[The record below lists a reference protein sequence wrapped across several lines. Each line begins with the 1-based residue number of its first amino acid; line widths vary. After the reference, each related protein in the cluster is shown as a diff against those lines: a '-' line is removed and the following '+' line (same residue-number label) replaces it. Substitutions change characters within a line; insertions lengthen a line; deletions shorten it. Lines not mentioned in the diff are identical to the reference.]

1 MSVKKDINTDIET
14 LLVSNAPFEYAH
26 LIKFERPNAPDSIGF
41 RTNANRYAYLTDAS
55 RDISFDDASTDQ
67 DGNANGAQIYRAN
80 RVKSVGSYSET
91 IQAKSTS
98 LNLVLGAEH
107 LNTSVSITAQFSTNG
122 TFAYQSGFTTE
133 VFDFVEQGFRE
144 GDLVSISR
152 NSGTVITDGTNTTA
166 SAKYIIT
173 GFSNSNQTLTL
184 ARTGNDSTSG
194 FFDIGFPTTNLTE
207 AFTITLESDELR
219 GVLAI
224 ESNELASPTFFNR
237 EVFIYKIF
245 IDPETGDVLG
255 ANDTNSINGIL
266 TFKGIISKCSLDEK
280 SSGATVNWSLTS
292 HWGDFNEVRGRITS
306 DSAQRGL
313 DASEEPNP
321 LQALKPGHAADLG
334 FLHAETSIEA
344 LAEYQRIE
352 KRRNFRMVSSRAG
365 GLRGAFGGR
374 NYGIEEYEEEVV
386 HNEKVDLDIG
396 MKAASIPLV
405 YGVRKIE
412 GIPVFADTDKNDP
425 KKVFVVYAL
434 AEGEIHG
441 VYNTHIDDTSVVC
454 IDESDFTTRNATDGT
469 NKEETKMVCFGRMS
483 RGDTLGGKAIEVANT
498 NTTPYPEFPELTP
511 EEISAAISK
520 VMYELH
526 GGNPLNLIRPV
537 IPLFPLLVNYGSGTA
552 SAPVTNTLSSSTY
565 NLTPTT
571 LGGSKGLQNRQNVNF
586 KNLFGDDFDL
596 AVSFMRGTEDQQA
609 MDRLV
614 TLAATNSFKRQ
625 NDFYTTDIPYWSPN
639 HRLLDTAYVLVEY
652 NINEEMTELPEL
664 EHTVRGKVYENYN
677 YDNTY
682 IPDPATTQAIGT
694 TPIYENDV
702 VSVEIS
708 YNGGSSYE
716 NAKTSSGGT
725 QFRIMDRYPVTN
737 RLGVETYRFRLD
749 VAPFYRND
757 GSTLVAPNGRPTY
770 DKIRINKIGSGTWT
784 MLPWNA
790 GVVRTPTAFP
800 DQRVNAT
807 AVGTSNGK
815 VTMTVASLGNLAG
828 TSQVQVV
835 SQTAGEEPSGTL
847 GQFKHGAYSVS
858 ISGNTFTFTGSRQ
871 FTSIASGSNVALQ
884 RARIFDFSS
893 ISAVSSITDTSDI
906 IGEFLTIQ
914 ETGER
919 REITDFNTST
929 NKITIAS
936 PFMFPPLPTHTFT
949 ITGKG
954 SDLRAGSNPAMQL
967 LDYMTNSLYGKGLDL
982 NGDIDLSSFITSARL
997 CDVRSDVTVKL
1008 TGGTP
1013 TIGNRYVFNPGN
1025 VTGCNPPFSGKVKS
1039 FDSANN
1045 LVTFTECTGKLYH
1058 AYNNYRTFQKGDVIL
1073 ETNPPSGASGSA
1085 GFYQFTQTLESVLN
1099 NSPAQEFN
1107 QGTFI
1112 TGLSGG
1118 ANLTLTDGS
1127 TTLTMDRSVTVSY
1140 SLYDADFIKYWRYL
1154 NWEHHHQRWVTRHQ
1168 TNFLIDTSKSVFANV
1183 NMMLAHF
1190 NGFLSY
1196 ENGEYVL
1203 DVETQVSAP
1212 TSINTFNGNTYKEN
1226 INPYFIE
1233 HSDII
1238 GDIKLNDDSNKKS
1251 KNVVKASIPDPSISY
1266 ESRSV
1271 TFLNSKYLEADR
1283 NVRKTQ
1289 SLAFS
1294 GITNY
1299 FNGRINAE
1307 KALTETRYQK
1317 EISFRVGQKGLLM
1330 KPGQVMGLT
1339 YEPFGFTNKLFRIIN
1354 LNFQADCT
1362 VTIKAVE
1369 YDDSAYLIS
1378 RQRRSAIYSQ
1388 DSGIDSTIKAPGA
1401 PTNLTVSTTKP
1412 GFFALSWTNATNFKE
1427 STDSTEIYASTSNL
1441 NNAILISTV
1450 DNATSA
1456 EFLIGEF
1463 SNRNFWVR
1471 HKRIH
1476 TSVANGRRVLH
1487 SAYAPDNT
1495 SGVAGVSK
1503 LLDPSFG
1510 FDRQN
1515 VTLNFE
1521 GGGSLNPSGT
1531 AQDTTF
1537 IVTKRNLSGT
1547 PTIQLLDA
1555 DGTARSGN
1563 GTFTD
1568 GSVSITGVSATIDA
1582 STFVST
1588 DTPKIVKAT
1597 LTEGGETFTA
1607 IATIGILKQGIAGT
1621 AGIRTTTGA
1630 VYFSLDSAT
1639 SPGAVDADNNAVFTF
1654 GTGNFTGL
1662 DSGTTSYGASGTWQK
1677 TPPEA
1682 DPGDTTPK
1690 YWLADF
1696 TAVENSAGAGIS
1708 SGSNL
1713 TFGTP
1718 STFINFTDVVV
1729 FTDLSTSGTT
1739 TINGD
1744 NITTGTIKAINLE
1757 STNFA
1762 QNSNTSAVTAGSR
1775 FNLANGQIDSKEFS
1789 INSSGDANFSG
1800 TVAAGA
1806 VVSANIS
1813 ANQIT
1818 SGTLNASNVT
1828 VTNLQAGNITG
1839 GLLDVGRIE
1848 ANSINGVAKGTE
1860 HTYSTIKVTGG
1871 TYPNTFARIS
1881 DVDADGA
1888 IRSSNGGAGING
1900 VFGYSAVVYPSNF
1913 ASTFGAAT
1921 PFWVYPKVH
1930 GGVLRNIHCKRV
1942 LSVPF
1947 TVVQSGTYHFTFSA
1961 QMYGAFTGDEYLYLV
1976 LAVGD
1981 AAATP
1986 STYVANET
1994 DGSGAVGSINTNHGN
2009 RMQSFVDSGQLG
2021 VGSFNMN
2028 VNGPTYLAGS
2038 SSGTQYYI
2046 NCWAASANHGTG
2058 AGHYVS
2064 TINVGAFKQHV

>member
-67 DGNANGAQIYRAN
+67 DGNANGAQLYRAN

-98 LNLVLGAEH
+98 LSLVLGAEH

-152 NSGTVITDGTNTTA
+152 NSGTVITDGTNTTTA
-166 SAKYIIT
+166 AKYIIT

-184 ARTGNDSTSG
+184 ARTGNDNTSG

-219 GVLAI
+219 GVLSI

-255 ANDTNSINGIL
+255 TNDTNSINGIL
-266 TFKGIISKCSLDEK
+266 TFKGIISKCSLNEK
-280 SSGATVNWSLTS
+280 PEGSTVNWSLTS

-313 DASEEPNP
+313 NAEEVPNP
-321 LQALKPGHAADLG
+321 LQSLRPGHAADLG

-365 GLRGAFGGR
+365 GLRGVFGGK
-374 NYGIEEYEEEVV
+374 NYGIEEYEEEIV

-412 GIPVFADTDKNDP
+412 GIPVFADTLNTDP
-425 KKVFVVYAL
+425 KKVYVVYAL

-441 VYNTHIDDTSVVC
+441 VYNAHIDDTSVVC
-454 IDESDFTTRNATDGT
+454 IDESDFTTRNATNGT
-469 NKEETKMVCFGRMS
+469 NKDETKMVCYGRMS
-483 RGDTLGGKAIEVANT
+483 RGDTLGGKDIAIANT
-498 NTTPYPEFPELTP
+498 QVAETPYIEFS
-511 EEISAAISK
+511 EEALAQAIADI
-520 VMYELH
+520 MYSIH
-526 GGNPLNLIRPV
+526 GGNPMNLFQPSILPV
-537 IPLFPLLVNYGSGTA
+537 FSNQFLYGAGTA
-552 SAPVTNTLSSSTY
+552 NSPTVNTIESATFD
-565 NLTPTT
+565 LTPTT
-571 LGGSKGLQNRQNVNF
+571 LGGSKGLQNNQNLNL
-586 KNLFGDDFDL
+586 KNLFGDDFDM
-596 AVSFMRGTEDQQA
+596 AVSFMRGTEDQSA
-609 MDRLV
+609 MDKLV
-614 TLAATNSFKRQ
+614 ALAKNNSFKRQ
-625 NDFYTTDIPYWSPN
+625 NDFYTGDLPYWSTQ
-639 HRLLDTAYVLVEY
+639 HRLLDTAYVLIEY

-682 IPDPATTQAIGT
+682 VPDPATTQNGDNLG
-694 TPIYENDV
+694 IYENDV
-702 VSVEIS
+702 VTVEVS

-716 NAKTSSGGT
+716 SAKTSSGGT
-725 QFRIMDRYPVTN
+725 QFRIMDRYEITD
-737 RLGVETYRFRLD
+737 RLGNDSYRFRLD
-749 VAPFYRND
+749 VVPFFRND
-757 GSTLVAPNGRPTY
+757 GSTQLAPNGKPTY
-770 DKIRINKIGSGTWT
+770 DKIRIVKVGTGTWT

-807 AVGTSNGK
+807 SVGTSNGRLT
-815 VTMTVASLGNLAG
+815 VTVGSLGNLSG
-828 TSQVQVV
+828 TTQVQVA
-835 SQTAGEEPSGTL
+835 SQTSGEEPSGTL
-847 GQFKHGAYSVS
+847 KRLKHGAYTVS
-858 ISGNTFTFTGSRQ
+858 SSGNTFTFTGSRN
-871 FTSIASGSNVALQ
+871 FTTTPPQDIALQ

-893 ISAVSSITDTSDI
+893 ISAVSSITDTSEI
-906 IGEFLTIQ
+906 IGEFLKIE

-929 NKITIAS
+929 NKITISS

-954 SDLRAGSNPAMQL
+954 NDLRAGSNPAMQL
-967 LDYMTNSLYGKGLDL
+967 LDYMTNRIYGKGLDL
-982 NGDIDLSSFITSARL
+982 NTDIDLSSFITSARL
-997 CDVRSDVTVKL
+997 CDVRSDVTINL

-1025 VTGCNPPFSGKVKS
+1025 LTGCNPTFSGKVKS
-1039 FDSANN
+1039 FDSTNN
-1045 LVTFTECTGKLYH
+1045 LVTFTECTGKLFYEL
-1058 AYNNYRTFQKGDVIL
+1058 NDYRTFQKGEVIL
-1073 ETNPPSGASGSA
+1073 HANTGSPA
-1085 GFYQFTQTLESVLN
+1085 YYQFTSATPGFEDAEFN
-1099 NSPAQEFN
+1099 NSSQVAP
-1107 QGTFI
+1107 
-1112 TGLSGG
+1112 LSGG

-1127 TTLTMDRSVTVSY
+1127 TTLTMNKSTTPAY

-1168 TNFLIDTSKSVFANV
+1168 TNFLLDTSKSVFSNV
-1183 NMMLAHF
+1183 NLILSHF

-1196 ENGEYVL
+1196 EKGQYVL
-1203 DVETQVSAP
+1203 DVETQVTAP
-1212 TSINTFNGNTYKEN
+1212 ASSNTFNGVTYKEN
-1226 INPYFIE
+1226 VNPYFIE
-1233 HSDII
+1233 NSDII

-1251 KNVVKASIPDPSISY
+1251 KNVVKASIPDPAISY

-1271 TFLNSKYLEADR
+1271 TFLNDKYLEADK
-1283 NVRKTQ
+1283 NIRKTQ

-1330 KPGQVMGLT
+1330 KPGQVIGLT

-1369 YDDSAYLIS
+1369 YDDSAYIIS

-1388 DSGIDSTIKAPGA
+1388 DSGVDSTIKAPGA
-1401 PTNLTVSTTKP
+1401 PTNLTVSSSKP
-1412 GFFALSWTNATNFKE
+1412 GFFAISWTNATNFKE
-1427 STDSTEIYASTSNL
+1427 VTDSTEIYASTSNL
-1441 NNAILISTV
+1441 NNAELISTV

-1476 TSVANGRRVLH
+1476 TSSANGRRVLH

-1515 VTLNFE
+1515 LTLNFE

-1537 IVTKRNLSGT
+1537 TVVKRNLSGT

-1563 GTFTD
+1563 GAFTD
-1568 GSVSITGVSATIDA
+1568 GSQSISGNSATIDA

-1607 IATIGILKQGIAGT
+1607 IATLSVLKQGVAGA
-1621 AGIRTTTGA
+1621 AGIRTTTG
-1630 VYFSLDSAT
+1630 VIYFDSGSANA
-1639 SPGAVDADNNAVFTF
+1639 PAGPDADNNAVFTF
-1654 GTGNFTGL
+1654 NTGGFTGL
-1662 DSGTTSYGASGTWQK
+1662 DSGWQT
-1677 TPPEA
+1677 TPPAA
-1682 DPGDTTPK
+1682 DPGDSNPK
-1690 YWLADF
+1690 FWLANF
-1696 TAVENSAGAGIS
+1696 TAVENSAGNGTS

-1713 TFGTP
+1713 TFTSP
-1718 STFINFTDVVV
+1718 SQFINFTNTVV
-1729 FTDLSTSGTT
+1729 FSDLSTSQPTT
-1739 TINGD
+1739 TIINGD
-1744 NITTGTIKAINLE
+1744 NITTGTIQSANYTE
-1757 STNFA
+1757 SSGT
-1762 QNSNTSAVTAGSR
+1762 TSAGTKIILSSGEI
-1775 FNLANGQIDSKEFS
+1775 QSKEFS
-1789 INSSGDANFSG
+1789 IDSSGDATFSG
-1800 TVAAGA
+1800 NLSAATGTFSGS
-1806 VVSANIS
+1806 VSASQISGGTMSANLISGGTINGSNINVTNLNAANIS
-1813 ANQIT
+1813 TGTIT
-1818 SGTLNASNVT
+1818 AGRFGNNTIDIGTQGVIGSAGAIAGASGTTTQTTNSAGVLNQYYGGHDGLVKFYGSGNFFQNNVDSGSFSNILANPVSLT
-1828 VTNLQAGNITG
+1828 FTTG
-1839 GLLDVGRIE
+1839 RARGGI
-1848 ANSINGVAKGTE
+1848 SG
-1860 HTYSTIKVTGG
+1860 STQT
-1871 TYPNTFARIS
+1871 R
-1881 DVDADGA
+1881 
-1888 IRSSNGGAGING
+1888 
-1900 VFGYSAVVYPSNF
+1900 GYSILAVPSYTAAFNRDEDVLYVIAAF
-1913 ASTFGAAT
+1913 NST
-1921 PFWVYPKVH
+1921 
-1930 GGVLRNIHCKRV
+1930 GGVLFQKFQASSFPFDGIAAIIPIAGRIADGV
-1942 LSVPF
+1942 LP
-1947 TVVQSGTYHFTFSA
+1947 
-1961 QMYGAFTGDEYLYLV
+1961 
-1976 LAVGD
+1976 
-1981 AAATP
+1981 
-1986 STYVANET
+1986 
-1994 DGSGAVGSINTNHGN
+1994 
-2009 RMQSFVDSGQLG
+2009 
-2021 VGSFNMN
+2021 
-2028 VNGPTYLAGS
+2028 
-2038 SSGTQYYI
+2038 
-2046 NCWAASANHGTG
+2046 AS
-2058 AGHYVS
+2058 S
-2064 TINVGAFKQHV
+2064 TITVRAYVGFKNVGAMSITIDLMVFGLNF

>member
-1 MSVKKDINTDIET
+1 MSIKKDINTDIET
-14 LLVSNAPFEYAH
+14 VLISNAPFEYAH
-26 LIKFERPNAPDSIGF
+26 LIKFERPNAPDNLGF
-41 RTNANRYAYLTDAS
+41 RTNANRYAYFTDAS
-55 RDISFDDASTDQ
+55 RDISFDDGSTDQ

-80 RVKSVGSYSET
+80 RVKSLGSYSET
-91 IQAKSTS
+91 IQAKSTTM
-98 LNLVLGAEH
+98 NLVLGAEH

-152 NSGTVITDGTNTTA
+152 NSGTVITDGTNTTT

-184 ARTGNDSTSG
+184 AKTGNDTGSA
-194 FFDIGFPTTNLTE
+194 FFDIGFPTVNLTE

-224 ESNELASPTFFNR
+224 ESNDLASPTFFNR
-237 EVFIYKIF
+237 EVFVYKIF
-245 IDPETGDVLG
+245 IDPETGDIQG

-266 TFKGIISKCSLDEK
+266 TFKGIISKCSLDERPTG
-280 SSGATVNWSLTS
+280 STVSWALTS

-313 DASEEPNP
+313 DSSEEPNP
-321 LQALKPGHAADLG
+321 LQSLKPAHAADLG

-365 GLRGAFGGR
+365 GLRGVFGGK
-374 NYGIEEYEEEVV
+374 NYGIEEYEEEIV

-412 GIPVFADTDKNDP
+412 GIPVFADTDNTDP

-441 VYNTHIDDTSVVC
+441 VYNAHIDDTSVICV
-454 IDESDFTTRNATDGT
+454 DESDHTTRNATDGT
-469 NKEETKMVCFGRMS
+469 NKDETKMVCFGRLS
-483 RGDTLGGKAIEVANT
+483 QGDTLGGKLISVANT
-498 NTTPYPEFPELTP
+498 QTVQVEPEREFTPQELG
-511 EEISAAISK
+511 AAMHKI
-520 VMYELH
+520 MHELH
-526 GGNPLNLIRPV
+526 GGNPLNLIRPD
-537 IPLFPLLVNYGSGTA
+537 ISLFDYGTLFGSGSA
-552 SAPVTNTLSSSTY
+552 LAPVTNTTAAATYDLSPS
-565 NLTPTT
+565 T
-571 LGGSKGLQNRQNVNF
+571 LGGSKGLQNQQHTNF
-586 KNLFGDDFDL
+586 KNLFGDDFNL
-596 AVSFMRGTEDQQA
+596 GVTFMRGTEDQPA

-614 TLAATNSFKRQ
+614 TLAKTNSFKRQ
-625 NDFYTTDIPYWSPN
+625 NDFYTNELPYWSPH

-664 EHTVRGKVYENYN
+664 EYTVRGKVYENYN

-682 IPDPATTQAIGT
+682 VPDPATSQNGDALQ
-694 TPIYENDV
+694 IYENDV
-702 VSVEIS
+702 VTVEVS

-716 NAKTSSGGT
+716 SAKTSSGGT
-725 QFRIMDRYPVTN
+725 QFRIMDRYEVTD
-737 RLGVETYRFRLD
+737 RLGNESYRFRLD
-749 VAPFYRND
+749 VAPFFRAD

-770 DKIRINKIGSGTWT
+770 DKIRINKIGTGTWT
-784 MLPWNA
+784 MIPWNA

-807 AVGTSNGK
+807 SVGTSNGK
-815 VTMTVASLGNLAG
+815 LTVTVGALGNLSG
-828 TSQVQVV
+828 TTKVQVV

-847 GQFKHGAYSVS
+847 ENLKHGAFTVSV
-858 ISGNTFTFTGSRQ
+858 SGNTFTFTGSKN
-871 FTSIASGSNVALQ
+871 FTSITSGSNIALQ

-893 ISAVSSITDTSDI
+893 ISAVSSITDSNEI
-906 IGEFLTIQ
+906 VGEFLKIE

-919 REITDFNTST
+919 REITAFNTST
-929 NKITIAS
+929 NKITISS
-936 PFMFPPLPTHTFT
+936 PFMFPPLPTNTFT

-967 LDYMTNSLYGKGLDL
+967 LDYMTNKIYGKGLEL

-997 CDVRSDVTVKL
+997 CDVRSDVTVRL

-1025 VTGCNPPFSGKVKS
+1025 ITGCNPPFSGKVKS
-1039 FDSANN
+1039 FDSTNN
-1045 LVTFTECTGKLYH
+1045 LVTFTECTGKLYYG
-1058 AYNNYRTFQKGDVIL
+1058 YNNYRTFEKGDVIL
-1073 ETNPPSGASGSA
+1073 ETTPPSGASGSA
-1085 GFYQFTQTLESVLN
+1085 GYYQFTQATSGTLPS
-1099 NSPAQEFN
+1099 SPAQEFN
-1107 QGTFI
+1107 EGNFV
-1112 TGLSGG
+1112 TGLTSG

-1127 TTLTMDRSVTVSY
+1127 TTLTMHKTTTISY

-1168 TNFLIDTSKSVFANV
+1168 TNFLLDTSKSVFSNV

-1203 DVETQVSAP
+1203 DVETQVTAPASA
-1212 TSINTFNGNTYKEN
+1212 NTFEGNTYKEN

-1238 GDIKLNDDSNKKS
+1238 GDIKLSDNSNKNS
-1251 KNVVKASIPDPSISY
+1251 KNVVKASIPDPAISY
-1266 ESRSV
+1266 ESRSL
-1271 TFLNSKYLEADR
+1271 TFLNSNYLEADK
-1283 NVRKTQ
+1283 NIRKTQ

-1330 KPGQVMGLT
+1330 KPGQVFGIT

-1354 LNFQADCT
+1354 LSFQADCT
-1362 VTIKAVE
+1362 VTIKGLE
-1369 YDDSAYLIS
+1369 YDDSAYVIS

-1388 DSGIDSTIKAPGA
+1388 DSGVDSTIKAPGA
-1401 PTNLTVSTTKP
+1401 PTNLTVSSTKP
-1412 GFFALSWTNATNFKE
+1412 GFFAISWTNATNFKE
-1427 STDSTEIYASTSNL
+1427 VTDSTEIYASTSNL

-1476 TSVANGRRVLH
+1476 TSSANGRRVLH

-1537 IVTKRNLSGT
+1537 TVVKRNLSGT

-1568 GSVSITGVSATIDA
+1568 GSVSINGVSATIDA

-1607 IATIGILKQGIAGT
+1607 IATIGILKQGIAGS

-1654 GTGNFTGL
+1654 GTGAFTGL
-1662 DSGTTSYGASGTWQK
+1662 DSGTTSYGATGTWQK

-1744 NITTGTIKAINLE
+1744 NITTGTIKAVTLE
-1757 STNFA
+1757 STNLA
-1762 QNSNTSAVTAGSR
+1762 SSGGNVTAGTR
-1775 FNLANGQIDSKEFS
+1775 INLSNGEILSKEFNIDS
-1789 INSSGDANFSG
+1789 NGNATFSGDLSAAGGTFSG
-1800 TVAAGA
+1800 N
-1806 VVSANIS
+1806 VSAS
-1813 ANQIT
+1813 GIT
-1818 SGTLNASNVT
+1818 SGTMSADRISGGTINASNIN
-1828 VTNLQAGNITG
+1828 VTNINAGNITG
-1839 GLLDVGRIE
+1839 RTLNISSKGILGSAGNILAGTGQIQQFVNSTGAVNKFYDGVVNGSLTSYTASSPFHKFGTASLGEIANVSFTTTTDGGTQDYSFVGFH
-1848 ANSINGVAKGTE
+1848 G
-1860 HTYSTIKVTGG
+1860 VTGFYNG
-1871 TYPNTFARIS
+1871 DEEKLIVISVQNTS
-1881 DVDADGA
+1881 
-1888 IRSSNGGAGING
+1888 
-1900 VFGYSAVVYPSNF
+1900 
-1913 ASTFGAAT
+1913 
-1921 PFWVYPKVH
+1921 
-1930 GGVLRNIHCKRV
+1930 GGVLAENFQFI
-1942 LSVPF
+1942 
-1947 TVVQSGTYHFTFSA
+1947 SGGIASDIYGIAVTASLA
-1961 QMYGAFTGDEYLYLV
+1961 Q
-1976 LAVGD
+1976 
-1981 AAATP
+1981 
-1986 STYVANET
+1986 
-1994 DGSGAVGSINTNHGN
+1994 NT
-2009 RMQSFVDSGQLG
+2009 SFVARLYAGTKNVTVFNSVIRITGRLMVFGLG
-2021 VGSFNMN
+2021 V
-2028 VNGPTYLAGS
+2028 
-2038 SSGTQYYI
+2038 
-2046 NCWAASANHGTG
+2046 
-2058 AGHYVS
+2058 
-2064 TINVGAFKQHV
+2064 

>member
-55 RDISFDDASTDQ
+55 RDISFDDGSTDQ

-80 RVKSVGSYSET
+80 RIKSVGSYSET

-98 LNLVLGAEH
+98 LSLVLGAEH

-152 NSGTVITDGTNTTA
+152 NSGTVMTDGTNTTA

-184 ARTGNDSTSG
+184 ARTGNDTTSG
-194 FFDIGFPTTNLTE
+194 FFDIGFPSTNLTE
-207 AFTITLESDELR
+207 AFTITLESEELR
-219 GVLAI
+219 GVLSI

-255 ANDTNSINGIL
+255 TNDTNSINGIL
-266 TFKGIISKCSLDEK
+266 TFKGIISKCSLNEK
-280 SSGATVNWSLTS
+280 PDGSTVNWSLTS

-313 DASEEPNP
+313 NAEEVPNP
-321 LQALKPGHAADLG
+321 LQSLRPGHAADLG

-365 GLRGAFGGR
+365 GLRGLFGGK
-374 NYGIEEYEEEVV
+374 NYGIEEYEEEIV

-412 GIPVFADTDKNDP
+412 GIAVFADTLNTDP
-425 KKVFVVYAL
+425 KKVYVVYAL

-441 VYNTHIDDTSVVC
+441 VYNAHIDDTSVVC

-469 NKEETKMVCFGRMS
+469 NKDETKMVCYGRMS
-483 RGDTLGGKAIEVANT
+483 RGDTLGGKDIAIANT
-498 NTTPYPEFPELTP
+498 QVAETPYIEFS
-511 EEISAAISK
+511 EEALAEAIADIMFT
-520 VMYELH
+520 VH
-526 GGNPLNLIRPV
+526 GGNPLNLLNLIVPV
-537 IPLFPLLVNYGSGTA
+537 YPNTFAYGAGT
-552 SAPVTNTLSSSTY
+552 SSSPTV
-565 NLTPTT
+565 NTIESATFDLTPTT
-571 LGGSKGLQNRQNVNF
+571 LGGSKGLQNNQNLNL
-586 KNLFGDDFDL
+586 KNLFGDDFDM

-609 MDRLV
+609 MDKLV
-614 TLAATNSFKRQ
+614 ALAKTNSFKRQ
-625 NDFYTTDIPYWSPN
+625 NDFYTGDLPYWSTQ

-682 IPDPATTQAIGT
+682 VPDPATTQNGDT
-694 TPIYENDV
+694 LGIYENDV
-702 VSVEIS
+702 VTVEVS

-716 NAKTSSGGT
+716 SAKTSSGGT
-725 QFRIMDRYPVTN
+725 QFRIMDRYEITD
-737 RLGVETYRFRLD
+737 RLGNDSYRFRLD
-749 VAPFYRND
+749 VAPFFRND
-757 GSTLVAPNGRPTY
+757 GSTQLAPNGKPTY
-770 DKIRINKIGSGTWT
+770 DKIRIVKVGTGTWT
-784 MLPWNA
+784 MIPWNA

-807 AVGTSNGK
+807 SVGTSNGK
-815 VTMTVASLGNLAG
+815 LTVTVGALGNLSG
-828 TSQVQVV
+828 TTQVQVV
-835 SQTAGEEPSGTL
+835 SQTSGEEPSGTL
-847 GQFKHGAYSVS
+847 KPLKHGAYTVS
-858 ISGNTFTFTGSRQ
+858 SSGNTFTFTGSRN
-871 FTSIASGSNVALQ
+871 FTTTPPQNIALQ

-893 ISAVSSITDTSDI
+893 VSAVSSITDTSEI
-906 IGEFLTIQ
+906 IGEFLKIE

-929 NKITIAS
+929 NKITISS

-954 SDLRAGSNPAMQL
+954 NDLRAGSNPAMQL
-967 LDYMTNSLYGKGLDL
+967 LDYMTNKIYGKGLNL
-982 NGDIDLSSFITSARL
+982 NDDIDLSSFITSARL
-997 CDVRSDVTVKL
+997 CDVRSDVTIKV
-1008 TGGTP
+1008 TSGTP
-1013 TIGNRYVFNPGN
+1013 TIGNRFTFNPGN
-1025 VTGCNPPFSGKVKS
+1025 LTGCNPTFSGKVKS
-1039 FDSANN
+1039 FDSTNN
-1045 LVTFTECTGKLYH
+1045 LVTFTECTGKLY
-1058 AYNNYRTFQKGDVIL
+1058 YEFNDYRTSQKGEVL
-1073 ETNPPSGASGSA
+1073 LHANTGSPA
-1085 GFYQFTQTLESVLN
+1085 FYQFTSSTPSIETTSFS
-1099 NSPAQEFN
+1099 NSSQVAP
-1107 QGTFI
+1107 
-1112 TGLSGG
+1112 LSGG

-1127 TTLTMDRSVTVSY
+1127 TTLTLDKTARPNY

-1168 TNFLIDTSKSVFANV
+1168 TNFLLDTSKSVFSNV
-1183 NMMLAHF
+1183 NLMLSHF

-1196 ENGEYVL
+1196 EKGQYVL
-1203 DVETQVSAP
+1203 DVETQVTAP
-1212 TSINTFNGNTYKEN
+1212 ASSNTFNGVTYKEN
-1226 INPYFIE
+1226 VNPYFIE
-1233 HSDII
+1233 NSDII

-1251 KNVVKASIPDPSISY
+1251 KNVVKASIPDPAISY

-1271 TFLNSKYLEADR
+1271 TFLNDKYLEADK
-1283 NVRKTQ
+1283 NIRKTQ

-1330 KPGQVMGLT
+1330 KPGQVIGLT

-1369 YDDSAYLIS
+1369 YDDSAYIIS

-1388 DSGIDSTIKAPGA
+1388 DSGVDSTIKAPEA
-1401 PTNLTVSTTKP
+1401 PTNLTVSSTKP
-1412 GFFALSWTNATNFKE
+1412 GFFAISWTNATNFKE

-1441 NNAILISTV
+1441 NNAELISTV

-1476 TSVANGRRVLH
+1476 TSSANGRRVLH

-1515 VTLNFE
+1515 LNLNFE

-1537 IVTKRNLSGT
+1537 TVVKRNLSGT

-1563 GTFTD
+1563 GAFTD
-1568 GSVSITGVSATIDA
+1568 GSQSISGNSATIDA

-1607 IATIGILKQGIAGT
+1607 IATVSVVKQGVAGA
-1621 AGIRTTTGA
+1621 AGIRTTTGV
-1630 VYFSLDSAT
+1630 VYYNVGSQNA
-1639 SPGAVDADNNAVFTF
+1639 PAGPDADNNAVFTF
-1654 GTGNFTGL
+1654 NTGAFTGL
-1662 DSGTTSYGASGTWQK
+1662 DSGWQT
-1677 TPPEA
+1677 TPPTA
-1682 DPGDTTPK
+1682 NPSDTNAK
-1690 YWLADF
+1690 YWLANF
-1696 TAVENSAGAGIS
+1696 TAVENSAGNGTS

-1713 TFGTP
+1713 TFT
-1718 STFINFTDVVV
+1718 SASQFINFTNTVV
-1729 FTDLSTSGTT
+1729 FTDLSTSQPTT
-1739 TINGD
+1739 TIINGD
-1744 NITTGTIKAINLE
+1744 NITTGTIQSANYTE
-1757 STNFA
+1757 SSGT
-1762 QNSNTSAVTAGSR
+1762 TSAGTKIILSSGE
-1775 FNLANGQIDSKEFS
+1775 IKSKEFS
-1789 INSSGDANFSG
+1789 IDSSGDATFSG
-1800 TVAAGA
+1800 NLSAATGTFSGS
-1806 VVSANIS
+1806 VSASQISGGTMSANLISGGTISGNNINVTNLNAANIS
-1813 ANQIT
+1813 TGTIT
-1818 SGTLNASNVT
+1818 AGRFGNNTIDIGTQGVIGSAGAIAGTIGSVSQSTNSAGTLNQYYGGNDGLVKFYGSGNFFSNTVDSGSFSQTLANIASLT
-1828 VTNLQAGNITG
+1828 FTTG
-1839 GLLDVGRIE
+1839 RARSGISG
-1848 ANSINGVAKGTE
+1848 
-1860 HTYSTIKVTGG
+1860 STQT
-1871 TYPNTFARIS
+1871 R
-1881 DVDADGA
+1881 
-1888 IRSSNGGAGING
+1888 
-1900 VFGYSAVVYPSNF
+1900 GYTILAVPSNTAVF
-1913 ASTFGAAT
+1913 NRDEDVLYVIAAFNSSGSVLFQAFQFSSF
-1921 PFWVYPKVH
+1921 PF
-1930 GGVLRNIHCKRV
+1930 
-1942 LSVPF
+1942 
-1947 TVVQSGTYHFTFSA
+1947 
-1961 QMYGAFTGDEYLYLV
+1961 
-1976 LAVGD
+1976 D
-1981 AAATP
+1981 AAASLFPIAGRIADGTLP
-1986 STYVANET
+1986 AN
-1994 DGSGAVGSINTNHGN
+1994 
-2009 RMQSFVDSGQLG
+2009 
-2021 VGSFNMN
+2021 
-2028 VNGPTYLAGS
+2028 
-2038 SSGTQYYI
+2038 
-2046 NCWAASANHGTG
+2046 
-2058 AGHYVS
+2058 S
-2064 TINVGAFKQHV
+2064 TITVRVYAGFKNVGAITQTFNLMVFGLNF